1 MKKAKVLL
9 LLLVVLTALCLA
21 GCGKDDDGDSSKNKT
36 ENATGAPTDKPG
48 DANATPTDAAK
59 DEPTGTPKPTIPPE
73 EAIKTPVWKYE
84 DKNFEAAIPKSTAKA
99 AVDPVGT
106 SYTRYTVGL
115 CKSKDAVY
123 DALRKD
129 TYFSS
134 IGPLAVYKLE
144 KGYREKSVGQWQ
156 HVMLTESIFPVQ
168 GKEEGS
174 FGIEGFVSAKVS
186 YAYEPEVFDDEHF
199 MEVYFGDVDIT
210 EPEVQ
215 ADVERIV
222 KLVFGDE
229 LGEIIMHAKDPKAA
243 NFESRPND
251 LNTEIKKDGVR
262 YVFRRQMDVTDPYCA
277 DLSFSI
283 TAEPEKYK
291 IVYGYGDYQ
300 PLVATY
306 KMLPNK
312 VFGGDIGGQNFLDFT
327 TFADR
332 YCGDGNKQ
340 LQGAD
345 ATYEIKQI
353 VSDDGREVYLAKF
366 DTRPI
371 KLTYHVGL
379 TDGKPDSITF
389 AEFSCLTKAFPEAA
403 SEGEISP
410 ELITELNRC
419 MESLLGVNPQIT
431 LDKLAKEEDYPAY
444 YSGDIAVTYKML
456 DQDITSTFHFQVDGN
471 TKFANYGHFE
481 NK

>member
-1 MKKAKVLL
+1 MKKANALL
-9 LLLVVLTALCLA
+9 LLLVVLTAFCLA

-36 ENATGAPTDKPG
+36 ETTATPTSKPG
-48 DANATPTDAAK
+48 DATATPTEAAK
-59 DEPTGTPKPTIPPE
+59 DEPTGTPKPTIAPE
-73 EAIKTPVWKYE
+73 EAMKTPVWSYT
-84 DKNFEAAIPKSTAKA
+84 DKNFEAAIPKATAKD

-106 SYTRYTVGL
+106 SYTRYTLGL

-129 TYFSS
+129 AYFSS
-134 IGPLAVYKLE
+134 IGPLAIYKLE
-144 KGYREKSVGQWQ
+144 KGYRDRKVGQWQ
-156 HVMLTESIFPVQ
+156 HIMLTESIFPVAA
-168 GKEEGS
+168 KEEGS
-174 FGIEGFVSAKVS
+174 LGIEGYVSSKVT
-186 YAYEPEVFDDEHF
+186 YAYEPEVFDDEHH
-199 MEVYFGDVDIT
+199 MEVFFENVDIT
-210 EPEVQ
+210 EPKVQ
-215 ADVERIV
+215 ADVERVV
-222 KLVFGDE
+222 KTVFGDE
-229 LGEIIMHAKDPKAA
+229 LGDIILHAKDPKAA

-251 LNTEIKKDGVR
+251 LNTEIRKDGVR
-262 YVFRRQMDVTDPYCA
+262 YIFRRQMNVYNPYNA
-277 DLSFSI
+277 NLSFAL
-283 TAEPEKYK
+283 TAEPENYK
-291 IVYGYGDYQ
+291 IVYGYGDYK
-300 PLVATY
+300 PLVANY

-332 YCGDGNKQ
+332 YCGDGNK
-340 LQGAD
+340 LLLSAD

-379 TDGKPDSITF
+379 TDGKPDSLSF
-389 AEFSCLTKAFPEAA
+389 ADFSCITKAFPEAA

-456 DQDITSTFHFQVDGN
+456 GQDITSTFHFQVDGD
-471 TKFANYGHFE
+471 TKFDNYGHFK